1 MNPAGSLFDTDKLR
15 DVSKDVL
22 SRMSAEKVYDLAVAW
37 AKEYDADFYAKLTA
51 APDYAK
57 RILAIGRGGKK
68 PRKDFAVF
76 SELKACMAFFY
87 DDLFAVEAEMP
98 AFDKADIAA
107 VLRDYAGT
115 YNAGDDQT
123 VWFEKIRALA
133 ERHGFCPDTKAYK
146 ADPTGWK
153 GHVGDVSMMLRV
165 AVTGRQNSPDMYEV
179 MQILGKD
186 AVLARLKAAE
196 EKI

>member
-1 MNPAGSLFDTDKLR
+1 MQKL
-15 DVSKDVL
+15 SK
-22 SRMSAEKVYDLAVAW
+22 
-37 AKEYDADFYAKLTA
+37 AKLMM
-51 APDYAK
+51 D
-57 RILAIGRGGKK
+57 LDRGGKK

-87 DDLFAVEAEMP
+87 DDLFAAEADMP
-98 AFDKADIAA
+98 AFDKADIVA
-107 VLRDYAGT
+107 VLADYVNT
-115 YNAGDDQT
+115 YDAGDDQT

-179 MQILGKD
+179 MHILGSD
-186 AVLARLKAAE
+186 RVLARLKTAE
-196 EKI
+196 ERI